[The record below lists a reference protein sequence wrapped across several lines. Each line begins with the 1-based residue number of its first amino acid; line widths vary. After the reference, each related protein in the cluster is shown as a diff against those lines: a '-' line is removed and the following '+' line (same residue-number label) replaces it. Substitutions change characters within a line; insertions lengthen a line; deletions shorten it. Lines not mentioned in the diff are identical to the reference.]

1 MLTEKEK
8 LHYKYLVTWCYINK
22 DWTLDCSEQKRERQE
37 WKDWQECKDETT
49 YRPVPTP
56 PIKTSTPPNTTWW
69 KYFDSMKKRIEAK
82 RKELW
87 HPFNF

>member
-8 LHYKYLVTWCYINK
+8 LRYKYLVTWCYINK
-22 DWTLDCSEQKRERQE
+22 DWTLDCSEQERARQE
-37 WKDWQECKDETT
+37 WQECKDETT
-49 YRPVPTP
+49 HRPVYTPTIP
-56 PIKTSTPPNTTWW
+56 LKTTWW